1 MTKDEAVTQIAELVS
16 YTNNG
21 KLLKMRI
28 PREPRQFVPVLIAEG
43 RLAPAMFMTASDAVR
58 VAPGM

>member
-1 MTKDEAVTQIAELVS
+1 MTKDEAFTQIAELVS

-28 PREPRQFVPVLIAEG
+28 PREPRQFVPVIIAEG
-43 RLAPAMFMTASDAVR
+43 RLAPAMFMAKHDSV
-58 VAPGM
+58 ML